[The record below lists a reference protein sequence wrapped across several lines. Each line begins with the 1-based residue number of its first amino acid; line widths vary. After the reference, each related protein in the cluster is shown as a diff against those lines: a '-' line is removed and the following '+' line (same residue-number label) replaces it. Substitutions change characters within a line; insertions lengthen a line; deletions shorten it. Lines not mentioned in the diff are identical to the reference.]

1 MIIPLIILI
10 LIFIIAG
17 YITGNFLFNLA
28 LNPKSSK
35 SIIFN
40 NETDEIKF
48 QMKIDN
54 TKWLEENAKEVYI
67 EDKKIKEIRESCRK
81 KDKNKVISFLKEIAM
96 GTGTNLIATGILAMF
111 GLM

>member
-1 MIIPLIILI
+1 MIISLIILI

-40 NETDEIKF
+40 GEIDEVKQ
-48 QMKIDN
+48 QMKIEN
-54 TKWLEENAKEVYI
+54 TNWLEENAKEIYI
-67 EDKKIKEIRESCRK
+67 EDKKIKLHSYEIINKKESK
-81 KDKNKVISFLKEIAM
+81 IWVIAVH
-96 GTGTNLIATGILAMF
+96 GYTD
-111 GLM
+111 

>member
-67 EDKKIKEIRESCRK
+67 EDKKIKLHSYEIVNKKESK
-81 KDKNKVISFLKEIAM
+81 IWVSSF
-96 GTGTNLIATGILAMF
+96 
-111 GLM
+111 